1 MSLTRRVEDR
11 LKELGVELG
20 GAPTPL
26 GAYVPAVLSGRHI
39 YVSGQ
44 LPIVN
49 GKLAFA
55 GRVGGDIT
63 LAEGVEAAR
72 IAAINSISVLKGYL
86 SNLDRVRRIVKVTGH
101 IASAEGFTEQAQVLN
116 GASDLYFQVF
126 GESGRHARAALGAY
140 ELPLGAPVEIELIAE
155 IAL

>member
-11 LKELGVELG
+11 LKELGVELAG
-20 GAPTPL
+20 SPTPL

-44 LPIVN
+44 LPIVK
-49 GKLAFA
+49 GKLAFT
-55 GRVGGDIT
+55 GRVEGDVT

-86 SNLDRVRRIVKVTGH
+86 
-101 IASAEGFTEQAQVLN
+101 
-116 GASDLYFQVF
+116 
-126 GESGRHARAALGAY
+126 
-140 ELPLGAPVEIELIAE
+140 
-155 IAL
+155 